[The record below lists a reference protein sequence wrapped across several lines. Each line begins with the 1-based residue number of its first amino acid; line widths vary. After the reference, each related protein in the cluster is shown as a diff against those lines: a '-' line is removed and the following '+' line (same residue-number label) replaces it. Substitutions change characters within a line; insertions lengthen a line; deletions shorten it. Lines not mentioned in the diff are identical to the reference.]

1 MCCVAQARRAQIP
14 PLEADTVSQTL
25 VLDGMVVRAARAVAG
40 SAVDQ
45 QGVLEDLR
53 SLQSAVVS
61 AGAEWA
67 GRPGLVE
74 FQFYGAHR
82 LAEYVLCDM
91 IDRFEEARTD
101 PSKVRAALDGL
112 DVLADII
119 GIVAVGG
126 ARADAGER
134 DGNGME
140 DRETALMDKARAAG
154 LLETMQ
160 KNLKKFGP
168 CAPLTEHDTPE
179 TRPDIIWLQYDDDTG
194 EVRRVTGRDYRR

>member
-1 MCCVAQARRAQIP
+1 M
-14 PLEADTVSQTL
+14 SQTL

-53 SLQSAVVS
+53 SLRSAVVS

-91 IDRFEEARTD
+91 IDRFEEAHTD

-112 DVLADII
+112 DILADII

-134 DGNGME
+134 DGKGME
-140 DRETALMDKARAAG
+140 DREIALMDKARDAG
-154 LLETMQ
+154 LLETMR
-160 KNLKKFGP
+160 KNLKKIGP
-168 CAPLTEHDTPE
+168 CAPLTECDTPE

>member
-1 MCCVAQARRAQIP
+1 M
-14 PLEADTVSQTL
+14 SQTL
-25 VLDGMVVRAARAVAG
+25 VLDGMIVRAARAVAG

-61 AGAEWA
+61 TGAEWA
-67 GRPGLVE
+67 NRIDLVG

-82 LAEYVLCDM
+82 IAEYVLCDM
-91 IDRFEEARTD
+91 IDRFEEARAD

-119 GIVAVGG
+119 GIVAVGDV
-126 ARADAGER
+126 RADASEK

-154 LLETMQ
+154 LLETMK
-160 KNLKKFGP
+160 KNLEKKFKP

-179 TRPDIIWLQYDDDTG
+179 TRPDIIWIQYDDDTG
-194 EVRRVTGRDYRR
+194 EVRRVTGRDWRR